1 MSTAFVPRVGRQAV
15 ILSAIAGMHLG
26 AFVLVSSGVTDV
38 RVPQWVTGPIFAKM
52 PDPPKPPALDR
63 PKGVDPGTFVLE
75 TQPRPVVDIPSF
87 EEETSIADGRLQAGD
102 AGGATSR
109 PAVVVQPPRLRTP
122 DARLKAL
129 MSNCYPGPSRRLSE
143 EGRVVARAVIGVDG
157 RPASWAVDQG
167 SGFPRLDAAAD
178 CVIRRLEFVAGRRD
192 GNAVEATVRLPI
204 VFELR

>member
-1 MSTAFVPRVGRQAV
+1 MSTVFVPRVGRQAV
-15 ILSAIAGMHLG
+15 IMSAIAGMHLG
-26 AFVLVSSGVTDV
+26 AFLIVNTGIAHVD
-38 RVPQWVTGPIFAKM
+38 VPQWVTAPIAAKI
-52 PDPPKPPALDR
+52 PDPPKPAVLER
-63 PKGVDPGTFVLE
+63 PKGVDPGTIVLE
-75 TQPRPVVDIPSF
+75 AQPRPVVDIPSF
-87 EEETSIADGRLQAGD
+87 EEETSTRDRGLQAGD
-102 AGGATSR
+102 AGGAPSL

-129 MSNCYPGPSRRLSE
+129 MSSCYPAPSRRFSE

-157 RPASWAVDQG
+157 RAASWAVDQG